1 MDKALGLLTT
11 GAPAKIPWRTFNV
24 QRWRVAVMVLRERA
38 EGKVDPKIYNEMSL
52 LSRMAKNVDF
62 DEDVD
67 QAEAERARTAA
78 EKLQE
83 AGVSVQGARA
93 VIEMFTR
100 TQADAKIPQ
109 SDPDSPAGRD

>member
-11 GAPAKIPWRTFNV
+11 GAPAKIPWLTFNV